1 MNGKWRVMY
10 NSIVFSLQYPLLKS
24 LIYVVTGCSLQPSFN
39 PNRSLETK
47 QKMLGNNAIARIF
60 EHCALMI
67 DLGLTPKRLQLDG
80 HFASSGLGR
89 IIEGGISG
97 AHEETE
103 EVESHLVVSAYLL
116 PCLAFVETVG
126 EGSDVTTWIEVAR
139 HDKAD
144 ILEARVR
151 DGYAVRFLAFHVRY
165 RLGVIAQTDVFLGE
179 NEVRLLAFLLHGQ
192 HSCVAI
198 ECRQTYAVAVLDT

>member
-1 MNGKWRVMY
+1 M
-10 NSIVFSLQYPLLKS
+10 
-24 LIYVVTGCSLQPSFN
+24 
-39 PNRSLETK
+39 
-47 QKMLGNNAIARIF
+47 
-60 EHCALMI
+60 
-67 DLGLTPKRLQLDG
+67 TPKRLQLVG
-80 HFASSGLGR
+80 HFASCGLGR

-144 ILEARVR
+144 VLE
-151 DGYAVRFLAFHVRY
+151 
-165 RLGVIAQTDVFLGE
+165 T
-179 NEVRLLAFLLHGQ
+179 
-192 HSCVAI
+192 
-198 ECRQTYAVAVLDT
+198 